1 MKKVNLQIDIST
13 SQDETLSNLSNS
25 SIFLNKS
32 QVVFKKD
39 GFIVDNKG
47 IKSINTGEPLTRTIE
62 PKLLEVRNIFIKYIY
77 IYMYIYN
84 IGRRFYR
91 FWCIWKCSYGDI

>member
-1 MKKVNLQIDIST
+1 MMKKMNLQIDIST

-39 GFIVDNKG
+39 GIIVDTKG
-47 IKSINTGEPLTRTIE
+47 VKDINTGESITRAID
-62 PKLLEVRNIFIKYIY
+62 PKLLEVRII
-77 IYMYIYN
+77 IYN
-84 IGRRFYR
+84 I
-91 FWCIWKCSYGDI
+91 

>member
-1 MKKVNLQIDIST
+1 MKQLNLQIDIST

-47 IKSINTGEPLTRTIE
+47 IKNISTGERLTKEIE
-62 PKLLEVRNIFIKYIY
+62 PKQLEVK
-77 IYMYIYN
+77 
-84 IGRRFYR
+84 
-91 FWCIWKCSYGDI
+91 

>member
-1 MKKVNLQIDIST
+1 MN
-13 SQDETLSNLSNS
+13 NS

-47 IKSINTGEPLTRTIE
+47 VKSVKTGEQLTIAID
-62 PKLLEVRNIFIKYIY
+62 PKLLEVKIF
-77 IYMYIYN
+77 
-84 IGRRFYR
+84 
-91 FWCIWKCSYGDI
+91 